1 MTLDQTARDLV
12 RTILELQ
19 EQRAPEYIIVGTV
32 RRVLAAERVRCAE
45 ECETAANGYSYANE
59 PTREAAAVY
68 CAAAIRAL
76 P

>member
-32 RRVLAAERVRCAE
+32 RRVLAAERERCAVVAE
-45 ECETAANGYSYANE
+45 ERFLNRAVAN
-59 PTREAAAVY
+59 
-68 CAAAIRAL
+68 AIRAL